1 MNGGVPIVPTVQI
14 VQAVF
19 GGCVIA
25 IMPVNLI
32 RSDFLNGLNGWNV
45 LSSWNGPNEVRT
57 LDA

>member
-1 MNGGVPIVPTVQI
+1 MNGGVPIVPTVQT

-32 RSDFLNGLNGWNV
+32 RSDFLNGWNV
-45 LSSWNGPNEVRT
+45 FNSWNDPNEVRT